1 MFRCN
6 LPDSI
11 SLTMACVAPYVDVRI
26 HRSNYRRAYLDSIQ
40 PIKNPIPWQLPRK
53 AQYLLQHQVNRLMP
67 HSAITPQ
74 LHFFGNLA
82 RVRIWLPTWILIS
95 TYKLDHIIMVLVRT
109 DSLEWLAVLPAA
121 AAQWRGVAPLL
132 SRKLTSLPIWKFV
145 ASTHYSFIV
154 NIVSLH

>member
-26 HRSNYRRAYLDSIQ
+26 YRSNYRRAYLDSIQ
-40 PIKNPIPWQLPRK
+40 PIENPIPWQLPRK
-53 AQYLLQHQVNRLMP
+53 AQYLLQRQVNRLMP

-82 RVRIWLPTWILIS
+82 SVRVWLTTWTLIS
-95 TYKLDHIIMVLVRT
+95 TYKLDHIITDHNLWCWFGRIPLNGLPYYRLLLRNGAELHLYYHESWHRYRSENVLQVHIT
-109 DSLEWLAVLPAA
+109 VW
-121 AAQWRGVAPLL
+121 
-132 SRKLTSLPIWKFV
+132 
-145 ASTHYSFIV
+145 
-154 NIVSLH
+154 